1 MIATLLVAG
10 LALQAQ
16 PVGWFVPDEKDVHF
30 QVIAKVDGEKDWP
43 FVAERGRLVCVS
55 MTPGPAVMFVPDGEG
70 DDERPLILDVN
81 PYGMLI
87 NNMGRTKPGLLP
99 YGGKLEELI
108 RRVAP
113 FVAMGHMLCKQKDGP
128 AVPGSE
134 L

>member
-16 PVGWFVPDEKDVHF
+16 PVGGLIPDEKDLHF
-30 QVIAKVDGEKDWP
+30 QVITKADGEKDWP
-43 FVAERGRLVCVS
+43 FVAARGKLVCIS
-55 MTPGPAVMFVPDGEG
+55 LISGPAVMFVPDGKG
-70 DDERPLILDVN
+70 DDEQPLMLDVN
-81 PYGMLI
+81 PYGMVI
-87 NNMGRTKPGLLP
+87 NNMGMKKSALLP